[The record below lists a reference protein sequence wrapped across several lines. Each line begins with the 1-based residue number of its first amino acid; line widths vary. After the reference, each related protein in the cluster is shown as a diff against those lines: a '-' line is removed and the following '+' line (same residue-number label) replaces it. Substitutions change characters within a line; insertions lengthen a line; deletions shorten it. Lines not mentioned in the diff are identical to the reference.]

1 MYNSRRV
8 HSYAKLFTK
17 GALGRSQA
25 LGTATST
32 QSLLSNAT
40 GRTHKI
46 FSLIPVRSKWI
57 IISDST
63 CLTHPDELISISAAG
78 ISESDISTMTS
89 LNISLGSDWNAQD
102 PGNYEDVHSC
112 DFSNLLS
119 SFNFSVATSV
129 TSLDSINSMQSIFEL
144 DADCNVILQG
154 RIGQVF
160 FNGLG

>member
-1 MYNSRRV
+1 MR
-8 HSYAKLFTK
+8 
-17 GALGRSQA
+17 
-25 LGTATST
+25 
-32 QSLLSNAT
+32 
-40 GRTHKI
+40 
-46 FSLIPVRSKWI
+46 I

-78 ISESDISTMTS
+78 ISEGDLTTMTG

-102 PGNYEDVHSC
+102 PGNYEDDHSC

-154 RIGQVF
+154 RIGQVIF
-160 FNGLG
+160 DHKQYIEIREYVISLLAGTVNFVGFLWRSVQGNNGICW